1 MNNLVIEKNF
11 GHSRTI
17 PAQQVK
23 INEQFRLQNAYDNL
37 LPIKVTR
44 FFQQKIDEEV
54 AALGHTEG
62 PLHRMIYPTKE
73 RLLVRA
79 PGEVAD
85 FVDDRENMPED
96 APGNII
102 QKYQNRMLFMPTS
115 TCVSHCQYC
124 FRQDVLSE
132 QHETG
137 KTELDKAILELGSY
151 LSTHPDIQEV
161 ILSGGDPMTLP
172 MESLQ
177 SIISVIKSHAQVKS
191 IRIHTKTISYFP
203 QVFKSDEKLRFLASA
218 GVRLVFHLTHP
229 YELCEVVRKTIKR
242 IQDTGIRCYNQFPIL
257 RQINDHPEVLRRHLE
272 TLDCLGIRNLSVFIP
287 DPINF
292 SAPFRINLARLVN
305 IINELNWRSPS
316 WINSTRFVMDTKV
329 GKVRREDMTHYDAER
344 GIAIFE
350 RDGKTIHYPD
360 FPANLDI
367 PGEIKTMLWKDYVS
381 LN

>member
-1 MNNLVIEKNF
+1 MNNLIIKEDT
-11 GHSRTI
+11 GHLRTS
-17 PAQQVK
+17 PTQQLK
-23 INEQFRLQNAYDNL
+23 INEAFRLLNARDHL

-44 FFQQKIDEEV
+44 FFQRKIDEEIT
-54 AALGHTEG
+54 ALGHTEG
-62 PLHRMIYPTKE
+62 PLHRMVYPTKE

-85 FVDDRENMPED
+85 FVDDRENMPDD
-96 APGNII
+96 ALGNII
-102 QKYQNRMLFMPTS
+102 QKYRNRMLFMPTS
-115 TCVSHCQYC
+115 TCASHCQYC

-137 KTELDKAILELGSY
+137 KKIFDKAILELDSY
-151 LSTHPDIQEV
+151 LSTHPDVEEV

-172 MESLQ
+172 TELLK
-177 SIISVIKSHAQVKS
+177 SIFSTIKSHKQVRS
-191 IRIHTKTISYFP
+191 IRIHTKTISYSP
-203 QVFKSDEKLRFLASA
+203 QVFKSDEKLKLLASA

-229 YELCEVVRKTIKR
+229 YELCDVVRKMIKR
-242 IQDTGIRCYNQFPIL
+242 IQRAGIPCYNQFPIL
-257 RQINDHPEVLRRHLE
+257 RQINDHPEILRRHLE
-272 TLDCLGIRNLSVFIP
+272 TLDRLGIRNLSVFIP

-292 SAPFRINLARLVN
+292 SAPFRINLARLIN

-329 GKVRREDMTHYDAER
+329 GKVRREDITHYDTDL

-350 RDGKTIHYPD
+350 RDGKTIRYPD

-367 PGEIKTMLWKDYVS
+367 PGDIETILWKDYVS
-381 LN
+381 VS